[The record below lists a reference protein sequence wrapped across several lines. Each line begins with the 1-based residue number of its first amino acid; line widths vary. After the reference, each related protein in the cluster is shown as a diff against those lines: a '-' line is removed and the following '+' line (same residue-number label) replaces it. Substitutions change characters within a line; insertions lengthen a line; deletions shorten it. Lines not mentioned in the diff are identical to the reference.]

1 LSSKITIT
9 LPKPHVG
16 QRSVINSQARFIV
29 LLCGRRWGK
38 SLISQ
43 VVSITEALQGKQVA
57 YITPTY
63 QLAKVFFDELIRLL
77 PIEVADFNK
86 SDLVVKLSTGGVIR
100 FFTGERLDNLRGL
113 KFHRV
118 IIDEASFIPDLQ
130 EGWLKAIRPTLTDYK
145 GKAIFLST
153 PRGKNFFYSLYLK
166 GKQNE
171 QGWESFKY
179 TTYDNPFIDKSE
191 IDMARNSL
199 PEAVFNQEYL
209 ADPMDNAANPFGS
222 EYIRKAI
229 KPLSTK
235 QPMYF
240 GIDLAKSVDWTVIV
254 GLDENCQVCY
264 LQRFQKDWQATIDA
278 ILQLP
283 NKPTLLDSTGVGDS
297 VVEML
302 QAKRSNFYGFK
313 YTSTSKQQIMKGLAV
328 AIQQGTISYPE
339 GVIADELESFEYVY
353 TAGDGVR
360 YSAPSGLHDDAV
372 NALALARECYNK
384 YKDLNNFDYDFVV
397 V

>member
-1 LSSKITIT
+1 MEVTIT
-9 LPKPHVG
+9 LPKPHKG
-16 QRSVINSQARFIV
+16 QLIVVNSQSRFIV

-43 VVSITEALQGKQVA
+43 TISITEALQGKQVA

-63 QLAKVFFDELIRLL
+63 QLAKIFFDELMQLI
-77 PIEVADFNK
+77 PQSIADFNK
-86 SDLVVKLSTGGVIR
+86 SDLVVKLETGGVIR

-166 GKQNE
+166 GKQDE
-171 QGWESFKY
+171 QGWQSFKY
-179 TTYDNPFIDKSE
+179 TTYDNPFIDKAE
-191 IDMARNSL
+191 IDMARASL
-199 PEAVFNQEYL
+199 PEAVFNQEYM

-222 EYIRKAI
+222 EHIRNAI

-235 QPMYF
+235 PAMYF
-240 GIDLAKSVDWTVIV
+240 GIDLAKSVDWTVII
-254 GLDENCQVCY
+254 GLDENCNVCY
-264 LQRFQKDWQATIDA
+264 FSRFQKDWQSTIET

-283 NKPTLLDSTGVGDS
+283 DKPTLLDSTGVGDS

-302 QAKRSNFYGFK
+302 QAKRSNYHGFK

-328 AIQQGTISYPE
+328 AIQQKTISYPE
-339 GVIADELESFEYVY
+339 GIISDELESFEYKY
-353 TAGDGVR
+353 TTGDGVKF
-360 YSAPSGLHDDAV
+360 SAPSGLHDDAV
-372 NALALARECYNK
+372 NALALARECFLR
-384 YKDLNNFDYDFVV
+384 YKDLNNFDYDFAVY
-397 V
+397 